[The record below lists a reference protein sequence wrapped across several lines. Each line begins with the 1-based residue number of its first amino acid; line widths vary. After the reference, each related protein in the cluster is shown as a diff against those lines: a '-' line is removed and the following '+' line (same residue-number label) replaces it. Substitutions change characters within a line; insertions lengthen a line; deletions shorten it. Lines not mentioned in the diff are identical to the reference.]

1 MEICPLSCQ
10 QSLGSPPDQLAA
22 RGEHGSLAP
31 GMFSSPNS
39 RAGSRD
45 GGSQLG
51 DHVVLC
57 PPAGGKERGQAAL
70 PFGSSAAGFS
80 SQTEP
85 QRNVRTLKGSG
96 RLHVPLLCCPS
107 TPPFISMPF
116 APPLPF
122 SSLHIA
128 WVTKCLAEGPSGF
141 LAGADLSRFPAGQ
154 RKLSL
159 VSESGSLK
167 SRSLSSRTALA

>member
-122 SSLHIA
+122 FIFAHCLGDQMSCRRSQ
-128 WVTKCLAEGPSGF
+128 WVPWWGRAVQISCWSEEA
-141 LAGADLSRFPAGQ
+141 
-154 RKLSL
+154 
-159 VSESGSLK
+159 ESGLGIWQPQIQV
-167 SRSLSSRTALA
+167 LVF